1 MDPQPL
7 GPLFQLPPHPHYLW
21 IAGVAVAVLAIAV
34 LLVGVVRG
42 RLPPTLL
49 LPAVLLP
56 IGAYGIGY
64 LHTLDVSQEVAFCGS
79 CHETMS
85 PLVAALDEDNG
96 TLASFHWRKGAVSHI
111 DACFQC
117 HSGYGIWGELD
128 AKVSGINHMVRTVTG
143 TYTFPIKLDQ
153 FDNRSCLGCHAESV
167 QFRGEQTHHDPELQ
181 QQLLSNAVGCAGTC
195 HETAHPESA
204 LWGVKGQPGA
214 KSAVGSR

>member
-1 MDPQPL
+1 PDRRRGAARDCRAARPRPRGTRRDRRAAAAARDRRRAVGCRRSGARRRRRRRQRAPAVVEAHRSLMDPQPL

-49 LPAVLLP
+49 LPAELLTQR
-56 IGAYGIGY
+56 ATWIGY

-128 AKVSGINHMVRTVTG
+128 AKVSGINHMVRTV
-143 TYTFPIKLDQ
+143 
-153 FDNRSCLGCHAESV
+153 
-167 QFRGEQTHHDPELQ
+167 
-181 QQLLSNAVGCAGTC
+181 
-195 HETAHPESA
+195 
-204 LWGVKGQPGA
+204 
-214 KSAVGSR
+214 